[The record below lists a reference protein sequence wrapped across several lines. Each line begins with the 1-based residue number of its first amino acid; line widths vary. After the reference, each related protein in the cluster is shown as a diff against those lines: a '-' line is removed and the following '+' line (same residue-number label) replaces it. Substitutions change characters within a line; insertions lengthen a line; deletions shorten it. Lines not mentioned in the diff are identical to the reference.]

1 MAELS
6 TRSLIQKRFS
16 SFVEW
21 IAPEKKTRD
30 EIKSQADEIRQ
41 KIKDEAEKDGLTIMS
56 MPYAGSFQKKT
67 GLRRHYRGHSEV
79 EGQDIDIPFIVK
91 QTDSKG
97 NKITELLSK
106 FSGYVNNVYPN
117 KVKSE
122 TKSSINLK
130 MTEMLSY
137 DIVPLLATEK
147 ADKQILIRKDGERR
161 DTSVLKHTEFIKKRT
176 TESKELPGRVCFN
189 ECVRLV
195 KWWRYFRQEKS
206 GIFDNE
212 DKKVPSF
219 LIDLLCAKAYD
230 ELSVKETYAHTISD
244 WFGYLSHLI
253 KTKQSIIFTEN
264 YSKPSADSS
273 VLWTVLDP
281 VNSQNNIVKKWD
293 NLEISELASW
303 FSISHDDLNR
313 AIAKDLS
320 GNNAGSMDELVK
332 VFGNPIKNNVE

>member
-6 TRSLIQKRFS
+6 TRSPIQKRLS

-30 EIKSQADEIRQ
+30 DIKSQADEIRQ
-41 KIKDEAEKDGLTIMS
+41 KIKVEAEKDGLTIMS

-91 QTDSKG
+91 QTDTKG
-97 NKITELLSK
+97 NTITELLTRFK
-106 FSGYVNNVYPN
+106 GYVNNAYTQ

-137 DIVPLLATEK
+137 DIVPLLATNNN
-147 ADKQILIRKDGERR
+147 DKQILIRKDGERR
-161 DTSVLKHTEFIKKRT
+161 DTSVLKHTDFIKKRT
-176 TESKELPGRVCFN
+176 AESKELPGRVCFN

-195 KWWRYFRQEKS
+195 KWWRYFRQEES

-212 DKKVPSF
+212 DNKVPSF
-219 LIDLLCAKAYD
+219 LIDLLCAYAYD
-230 ELSVKETYAHTISD
+230 KLSVKETYAHTISD
-244 WFGYLSHLI
+244 WFGYLGHII
-253 KTKQSIIFTEN
+253 KTKESIIFTEN
-264 YSKPSADSS
+264 YSKPSVDSQ

-281 VNSQNNIVKKWD
+281 VNVQNNIVKKWD
-293 NLEISELASW
+293 NLKISELASW
-303 FSISHDDLNR
+303 FSTSHDDLNR

-320 GNNAGSMDELVK
+320 GNDSGSLDELVG
-332 VFGNPIKNNVE
+332 VFGNPFKNNVK